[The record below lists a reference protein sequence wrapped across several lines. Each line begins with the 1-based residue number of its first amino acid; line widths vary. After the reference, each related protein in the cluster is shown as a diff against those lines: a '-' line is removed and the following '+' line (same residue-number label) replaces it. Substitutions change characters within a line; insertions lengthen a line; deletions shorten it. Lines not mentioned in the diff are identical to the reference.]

1 MILDKYNYNDQ
12 IEMDEM
18 GGACSTNEGEE
29 ERVWVIDGIVRG
41 KESTGK
47 TKT

>member
-1 MILDKYNYNDQ
+1 
-12 IEMDEM
+12 M
-18 GGACSTNEGEE
+18 GGACRTNEGEE
-29 ERVWVIDGIVRG
+29 ECIYEISGKVRR

>member
-1 MILDKYNYNDQ
+1 MFKD
-12 IEMDEM
+12 EEDEM

-29 ERVWVIDGIVRG
+29 ERVLVVGGKARG
-41 KESTGK
+41 EEATRK